1 MQIHGELLDDAALTL
16 EELARACAVEPDWV
30 VRHVG
35 SGALLC
41 SVEAHAIVVDSTG
54 AAMAA
59 MAAPP
64 QAWRFA
70 SGELRRALSLLRVE
84 RDFEADEDLA
94 ALVVDL
100 CEEVRRLRSR
110 LHSAEAP

>member
-30 VRHVG
+30 VRHVS

-41 SVEAHAIVVDSTG
+41 SVEAPAIVVDSTG
-54 AAMAA
+54 AAMP
-59 MAAPP
+59 APP

-84 RDFEADEDLA
+84 RDFEADEELA

-100 CEEVRRLRSR
+100 CEEVQRLKSR
-110 LHSAEAP
+110 LHGAGAP